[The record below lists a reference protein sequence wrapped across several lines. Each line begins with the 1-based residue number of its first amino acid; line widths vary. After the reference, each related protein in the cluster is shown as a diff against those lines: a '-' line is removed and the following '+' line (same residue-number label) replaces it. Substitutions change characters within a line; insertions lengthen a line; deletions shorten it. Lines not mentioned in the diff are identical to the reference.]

1 MLTRFKTLSV
11 NQFTLITALFYVCIF
26 NIPLFTFIHEG
37 IEKQPEVDP
46 LFIASMPLFFTFAL
60 GLVFSFFSVKYLLKP
75 LFIVLT
81 LMSSTVFFATMK
93 YQVVFDYGMIE

>member
-37 IEKQPEVDP
+37 IEKQPEVEP

-60 GLVFSFFSVKYLLKP
+60 GLVFSFFFGEVSTK
-75 LFIVLT
+75 T
-81 LMSSTVFFATMK
+81 LVYRAHLN
-93 YQVVFDYGMIE
+93 VVDGIFCHDEIPGCI